1 VYIIYF
7 QTVKSRCKAKKIWE
21 KCKKMPEETLLKVS
35 NIDTFYGSL
44 QVLWD
49 ISLEIK
55 AGEIVAVI
63 GANGSGK
70 SSLLNTI
77 SGMIHPAKGSVV
89 FEGKEITPLDP
100 FRIVSLGISQ
110 VPEGRGIF
118 PDLSV
123 YENLRIGSYNHRARP
138 KRELNL
144 EAVYEH
150 FPLLKRRKN
159 QLAKTL
165 SGGEQQMLAIGSA
178 LMSDPKLMLLDEMSL
193 GLAPLVVNELY
204 KVLREIRSRGITIVF
219 VEQNVRRTL
228 SEAERAYILETG
240 RIVLSGGVEDLRE
253 EEKVKKAYFGA

>member
-1 VYIIYF
+1 
-7 QTVKSRCKAKKIWE
+7 
-21 KCKKMPEETLLKVS
+21 MPVETLLKVS

-55 AGEIVAVI
+55 AGEIIAII

-77 SGMIHPAKGSVV
+77 SGMIHPTKGTVV
-89 FEGKEITPLDP
+89 FEGKEITALDS
-100 FRIVSLGISQ
+100 FRVVALGISQ
-110 VPEGRGIF
+110 VPEGRRIF
-118 PDLSV
+118 PDMTV
-123 YENLRIGSYNHRARP
+123 YENLKIGSYNHKARS
-138 KRELNL
+138 KREQNL
-144 EAVYEH
+144 KTVYEH
-150 FPLLKRRKN
+150 FPILKTRKN
-159 QLAKTL
+159 QLARTL
-165 SGGEQQMLAIGSA
+165 SGGEQQMVAVGSA

-204 KVLREIRSRGITIVF
+204 KVLKEIRSRGVTIVF

-240 RIVLSGGVEDLRE
+240 RIVLSGNAEDLRE

>member
-1 VYIIYF
+1 
-7 QTVKSRCKAKKIWE
+7 
-21 KCKKMPEETLLKVS
+21 MPEETLLKVN

-49 ISLEIK
+49 ISVAIK
-55 AGEIVAVI
+55 AGEIVAII

-77 SGMIHPAKGSVV
+77 SGMIHPARGSVV

-100 FRIVSLGISQ
+100 FRIVALGISQ
-110 VPEGRGIF
+110 VPEGRRIF
-118 PDLSV
+118 PDMTV
-123 YENLRIGSYNHRARP
+123 YENLKIGSYNHRARS
-138 KRELNL
+138 KREGNL
-144 EAVYEH
+144 ETVYEH
-150 FPLLKRRKN
+150 FPILEKRKN

-165 SGGEQQMLAIGSA
+165 SGGEQQMVAIGSA

-204 KVLREIRSRGITIVF
+204 KVLKEIRSRGITIVF

-240 RIVLSGGVEDLRE
+240 RIVLSGNVEDLRE

>member
-1 VYIIYF
+1 MQGEV
-7 QTVKSRCKAKKIWE
+7 
-21 KCKKMPEETLLKVS
+21 LLKVN
-35 NIDTFYGSL
+35 NIDAFYGSL

-49 ISLEIK
+49 ISIEIE
-55 AGEIVAVI
+55 AGGIVAII

-77 SGMIHPAKGSVV
+77 SGIIHPAKGSVI
-89 FEGKEITPLDP
+89 FEAEDITALDS

-118 PDLSV
+118 PDMSV
-123 YENLRIGSYNHRARP
+123 YENLKMGSYNHRARS
-138 KRELNL
+138 KWGRNL
-144 EAVYEH
+144 KTVYEH
-150 FPLLKRRKN
+150 FPILERRKN

-165 SGGEQQMLAIGSA
+165 SGGEQQMVAVGSA

-204 KVLREIRSRGITIVF
+204 NVLKGIRSRGITIVF

-228 SEAERAYILETG
+228 TEAERAYILETG
-240 RIVLSGGVEDLRE
+240 RIVLSGKVEDLRE
-253 EEKVKKAYFGA
+253 EEKVKKAYFGT

>member
-1 VYIIYF
+1 
-7 QTVKSRCKAKKIWE
+7 
-21 KCKKMPEETLLKVS
+21 MPEETILKVS

-55 AGEIVAVI
+55 TGEIVSII

-77 SGMIHPAKGSVV
+77 SGVIHPAKGMVL
-89 FEGKEITPLDP
+89 FENKDITALDP
-100 FRIVSLGISQ
+100 FRIVALGISQ
-110 VPEGRGIF
+110 VPEGRRIF
-118 PDLSV
+118 PDMTV
-123 YENLRIGSYNHRARP
+123 YENLKIGSYNHKARS
-138 KRELNL
+138 KREQNL
-144 EAVYEH
+144 KTVYEH
-150 FPLLKRRKN
+150 FPILKRRKN
-159 QLAKTL
+159 QLARTL
-165 SGGEQQMLAIGSA
+165 SGGEQQMVAIGSA

-193 GLAPLVVNELY
+193 GLAPIVVNELY
-204 KVLREIRSRGITIVF
+204 KNLKEIRSRGITIVF

-240 RIVLSGGVEDLRE
+240 RIVLSGNAEDLRE

>member
-1 VYIIYF
+1 MLRV
-7 QTVKSRCKAKKIWE
+7 T
-21 KCKKMPEETLLKVS
+21 

-49 ISLEIK
+49 ISIDIK
-55 AGEIVAVI
+55 PGGIVAII

-77 SGMIHPAKGSVV
+77 SGMIHPARGSVV
-89 FEGKEITPLDP
+89 FEGREITLLDP
-100 FRIVSLGISQ
+100 FRIVALGISQ
-110 VPEGRGIF
+110 VPEGRRIF
-118 PDLSV
+118 PDMSV
-123 YENLRIGSYNHRARP
+123 YENLKMGSYNHRARS
-138 KRELNL
+138 KREQNL
-144 EAVYEH
+144 ETVYEH
-150 FPLLKRRKN
+150 FPVLERRKN

-165 SGGEQQMLAIGSA
+165 SGGEQQMVAVGCA

-204 KVLREIRSRGITIVF
+204 KVLKEIRLRGITIVF

-240 RIVLSGGVEDLRE
+240 RIVLSGDVEDLRE

>member
-1 VYIIYF
+1 
-7 QTVKSRCKAKKIWE
+7 
-21 KCKKMPEETLLKVS
+21 MPGEALLKVR

-49 ISLEIK
+49 ISIEVE
-55 AGEIVAVI
+55 AGEIVAII

-77 SGMIHPAKGSVV
+77 TGMIHPARGSIV
-89 FEGKEITPLDP
+89 FGDREITAWDP
-100 FRIVSLGISQ
+100 FRIVDLGISQ

-123 YENLRIGSYNHRARP
+123 YENLKIGSYNRRARSLMD
-138 KRELNL
+138 RNL
-144 EAVYEH
+144 EAVHGY
-150 FPLLKRRKN
+150 FPILAGRKN

-178 LMSDPKLMLLDEMSL
+178 LMSDPKLILLDEMSL

-204 KVLREIRSRGITIVF
+204 KVLKEIRSRGITIVF

-228 SEAERAYILETG
+228 TEAERAYILETG
-240 RIVLSGGVEDLRE
+240 RIVLSGKVEDLRE

>member
-1 VYIIYF
+1 
-7 QTVKSRCKAKKIWE
+7 
-21 KCKKMPEETLLKVS
+21 MPGESLLRVT
-35 NIDTFYGSL
+35 NIDAFYGSL

-49 ISLEIK
+49 ISIDIES
-55 AGEIVAVI
+55 GEIVAII

-77 SGMIHPAKGSVV
+77 SGMIHPARGSVV
-89 FEGKEITPLDP
+89 FEGREITQLNP
-100 FRIVSLGISQ
+100 FRIVALGISQ
-110 VPEGRGIF
+110 VPEGRRIF
-118 PDLSV
+118 PDMSV
-123 YENLRIGSYNHRARP
+123 YENLKMGSYNRRARS
-138 KRELNL
+138 KREGNL
-144 EAVYEH
+144 KTVYEH
-150 FPLLKRRKN
+150 FPVLQRRKN

-165 SGGEQQMLAIGSA
+165 SGGEQQMVAVGSA

-204 KVLREIRSRGITIVF
+204 KVLKEIRSRGITIVF

-240 RIVLSGGVEDLRE
+240 RIVLSGDVEDLRE